1 MTLLIVKNIEKTG
14 TDGFV
19 LSDINFTI
27 TSFQKIALAGETGS
41 GKSTLL
47 KIIAGLVQ
55 PDQGLVELD
64 GEVIKGPDEQL
75 VAGNPRIAYL
85 SQHFELQKH
94 LRVEQVLA
102 YANQIP
108 EQEAHRIYSI
118 CRITHV
124 LQRKTD
130 QLSGGEKQRVAIAR
144 LLIGK
149 PRLLLL
155 DEPYTNLDRIVKDD
169 LKNVIEAIGN
179 KLKITCMIVSH
190 DPEDTLGWADQIIVL
205 KAGRLVQLGS
215 PETIYRSPKSEYVA
229 GLFGTYTI
237 LKANLLKKLGLEK
250 RKRAIVRPEDFKLQ
264 RKTVR
269 SVAGKVVDCFYLGNR
284 YELEVRLMDQIV
296 RVSSTKALPIGDT
309 VYVKLQSSLMQSL
322 SE

>member
-1 MTLLIVKNIEKTG
+1 MTLLIVKNIKKTG

-27 TSFQKIALAGETGS
+27 TSFQKIAVAGETGS

-55 PDQGLVELD
+55 PDRGLVELD
-64 GEVIKGPDEQL
+64 GEAIKGPDDQL
-75 VAGNPRIAYL
+75 VAGNPRITYL

-102 YANQIP
+102 YASQIP
-108 EQEAHRIYSI
+108 VQEAQRIYSI

-130 QLSGGEKQRVAIAR
+130 ELSGGEKQRVAIAR

-205 KAGRLVQLGS
+205 KEGRLVQLGS
-215 PETIYRSPKSEYVA
+215 PETIYRSPKNEYVA
-229 GLFGTYTI
+229 GLFGNFTI
-237 LKANLLKKLGLEK
+237 LKTNLLKKLGLANL
-250 RKRAIVRPEDFKLQ
+250 KRAIVRPEDFKLQ

-269 SVAGKVVDCFYLGNR
+269 SVTGKVLDCFFLGNR
-284 YELEVRLMDQIV
+284 YELEVKLKEQMV
-296 RVSSTKALPIGDT
+296 RVSSTKALAVGDT
-309 VYVKLQSSLMQSL
+309 VYVKLQSSLLRSL